1 MTEQSNEP
9 NQAQPGE
16 EHGGLVEP
24 KDPLRTSRVSRLWVA
39 LTALVVVLLL
49 VVIFI
54 AQNTQRVQV
63 SFLGWDWHPPLAVAM
78 LIAVIAGLT
87 ISVTAGTLRIWQL
100 HGRVRRTP

>member
-9 NQAQPGE
+9 NQPQPGD
-16 EHGGLVEP
+16 EHVPVEP
-24 KDPLRTSRVSRLWVA
+24 KDPLRTSRASRLWVA

-49 VVIFI
+49 IVIFI
-54 AQNTQRVQV
+54 AQNTQPVQV
-63 SFLGWDWHPPLAVAM
+63 SFLAWNWHPPLAVAM

-100 HGRVRRTP
+100 HRRVRRTP